1 MIDSQEKQLRDGV
14 EYIEGL
20 RSAAK
25 QPDRQWGEVKTF
37 SSDRLSSALES
48 SWLVVEVCIG
58 HRSHDRPFG
67 LQRQL
72 LIESSIDQCVPE
84 KIEVKRSILVQL
96 DELAPASTI
105 IASNSSSYPISELID
120 GLKLSNDGRV
130 LSAHS
135 CKI

>member
-1 MIDSQEKQLRDGV
+1 M
-14 EYIEGL
+14 
-20 RSAAK
+20 
-25 QPDRQWGEVKTF
+25 
-37 SSDRLSSALES
+37 
-48 SWLVVEVCIG
+48 G
-58 HRSHDRPFG
+58 HMPHDRPFG
-67 LQRQL
+67 LLHQL
-72 LIESSIDQCVPE
+72 LIEVYINQCVPE